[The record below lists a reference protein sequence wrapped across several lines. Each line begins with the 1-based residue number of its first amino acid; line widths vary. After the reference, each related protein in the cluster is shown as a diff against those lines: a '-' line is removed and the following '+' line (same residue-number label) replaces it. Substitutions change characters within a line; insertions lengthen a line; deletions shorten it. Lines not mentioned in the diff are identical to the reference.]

1 MDMKQ
6 TGREIDKSNGH
17 YVGQIVRFFNPWNG
31 DRSEQIAEGKV
42 IEVDHWMQTLT
53 VFINTAQVKE
63 AHWFVGNKQVV
74 KMSNPHIEVLALED
88 RQDA

>member
-1 MDMKQ
+1 MAIK
-6 TGREIDKSNGH
+6 IDKKTGYSL
-17 YVGQIVRFFNPWNG
+17 GQLVKFFNPFNG

-74 KMSNPHIEVLALED
+74 KMSNPFIEVLNSEEL
-88 RQDA
+88 

>member
-1 MDMKQ
+1 MAIK
-6 TGREIDKSNGH
+6 IDKKTGYSL
-17 YVGQIVRFFNPWNG
+17 GQLVKFFNPWNG

-74 KMSNPHIEVLALED
+74 KMSNPFIEVLNSEEL
-88 RQDA
+88 

>member
-1 MDMKQ
+1 MVMKQ
-6 TGREIDKSNGH
+6 AGREIDKSNGH
-17 YVGQIVRFFNPWNG
+17 HVGQIVRFFNPWKG

-42 IEVDHWMQTLT
+42 IDIDHWMQTLT

-74 KMSNPHIEVLALED
+74 KMSNPHIEVLASED
-88 RQDA
+88 S

>member
-6 TGREIDKSNGH
+6 TGREIDKSNVH
-17 YVGQIVRFFNPWNG
+17 QIGQIVRFFNPWNG

-42 IEVDHWMQTLT
+42 IDIDHWMQTLT

-74 KMSNPHIEVLALED
+74 KMGNPYIEVLASED
-88 RQDA
+88 R

>member
-1 MDMKQ
+1 MAIK
-6 TGREIDKSNGH
+6 IDKKTGYSL
-17 YVGQIVRFFNPWNG
+17 GQLVKFFNPWNG

-42 IEVDHWMQTLT
+42 IDIDHWMQTLT

-74 KMSNPHIEVLALED
+74 KMSNPFIEVLASED
-88 RQDA
+88 R

>member
-6 TGREIDKSNGH
+6 VGRNDKSVG
-17 YVGQIVRFFNPWNG
+17 YQVGQAVRFFNPFNG

-42 IEVDHWMQTLT
+42 IDIDPWMQTLT

-74 KMSNPHIEVLALED
+74 KMSNPFIEVLNSEEL
-88 RQDA
+88 

>member
-6 TGREIDKSNGH
+6 VGRNDKSVG
-17 YVGQIVRFFNPWNG
+17 YQVGQAVKFFNPWNG

-42 IEVDHWMQTLT
+42 IEVDHGMQELT
-53 VFINTAQVKE
+53 VFIDTAQVKE

-74 KMSNPHIEVLALED
+74 KMSNPFIEVLNPED
-88 RQDA
+88 R

>member
-1 MDMKQ
+1 MKQ
-6 TGREIDKSNGH
+6 TGRKIDKSVGYH
-17 YVGQIVRFFNPWNG
+17 VGQVVRFFNPWNG

-53 VFINTAQVKE
+53 EFINTAQVKE

-74 KMSNPHIEVLALED
+74 KMSNPYIEVLNPED
-88 RQDA
+88 R

>member
-6 TGREIDKSNGH
+6 TGRKIDKSVG
-17 YVGQIVRFFNPWNG
+17 YQVGQVVRFFNPFNG

-42 IEVDHWMQTLT
+42 IDIDHGMQELT
-53 VFINTAQVKE
+53 VFIDTAQVEE

-74 KMSNPHIEVLALED
+74 KMSNPYIEVLASED
-88 RQDA
+88 R

>member
-1 MDMKQ
+1 MDMNQ
-6 TGREIDKSNGH
+6 TARNDKSVG
-17 YVGQIVRFFNPWNG
+17 YQVGQVVRFFNPFNG

-63 AHWFVGNKQVV
+63 AGWFVGNKQVV
-74 KMSNPHIEVLALED
+74 KMSNPYIEIVSNEKD
-88 RQDA
+88 V

>member
-42 IEVDHWMQTLT
+42 IDIDPWMQTLT

-74 KMSNPHIEVLALED
+74 KMSNPFIEVLNSEKL
-88 RQDA
+88 

>member
-1 MDMKQ
+1 MVMKQ
-6 TGREIDKSNGH
+6 AGREIDKSSGH
-17 YVGQIVRFFNPWNG
+17 HVGQIVRFFNPWKG

-42 IEVDHWMQTLT
+42 IDIDHWMQTLT

-74 KMSNPHIEVLALED
+74 KMSNPHIEVLNSED
-88 RQDA
+88 S

>member
-1 MDMKQ
+1 MVMKQ
-6 TGREIDKSNGH
+6 AGREIDKSNGH
-17 YVGQIVRFFNPWNG
+17 HVGQIVRFFNPWKG

-42 IEVDHWMQTLT
+42 IDIDHWMQTLT

-74 KMSNPHIEVLALED
+74 KMSNPHIEVLNSED
-88 RQDA
+88 S

>member
-74 KMSNPHIEVLALED
+74 KMSNPFIEVLNSEEL
-88 RQDA
+88 

>member
-1 MDMKQ
+1 MAIK
-6 TGREIDKSNGH
+6 IDKKTGYSL
-17 YVGQIVRFFNPWNG
+17 GQLVKFFNPFNG

-42 IEVDHWMQTLT
+42 IDIDPWMQTLT

-74 KMSNPHIEVLALED
+74 KMSNPFIEVLDPED
-88 RQDA
+88 S

>member
-6 TGREIDKSNGH
+6 TGRNDKSAD
-17 YVGQIVRFFNPWNG
+17 YQVGQIVRFFNPFNG

-42 IEVDHWMQTLT
+42 IDIDPWMQTLT

-74 KMSNPHIEVLALED
+74 KMSNPFIEVLNSEEL
-88 RQDA
+88 

>member
-1 MDMKQ
+1 MVMKQ
-6 TGREIDKSNGH
+6 AGREIDKSNGH
-17 YVGQIVRFFNPWNG
+17 RVGQVVKFFNPWND

-74 KMSNPHIEVLALED
+74 KMSNPYIEVLNSED
-88 RQDA
+88 S

>member
-6 TGREIDKSNGH
+6 TGRKIDKSVG
-17 YVGQIVRFFNPWNG
+17 YQVGQVVRFFNPFNG

-42 IEVDHWMQTLT
+42 IEVDHGMQELT
-53 VFINTAQVKE
+53 VFIDTAQVEE

-74 KMSNPHIEVLALED
+74 KMSNPFIEVLNPED
-88 RQDA
+88 R

>member
-6 TGREIDKSNGH
+6 TGRKIDKSNEH
-17 YVGQIVRFFNPWNG
+17 HVGQVVRFFNPFNG
-31 DRSEQIAEGKV
+31 DRSEQIAEGK
-42 IEVDHWMQTLT
+42 IIDIDHWEQTLT

-74 KMSNPHIEVLALED
+74 KMSNPFIEVRDLEEEL
-88 RQDA
+88 

>member
-6 TGREIDKSNGH
+6 TGRNDKSVGYH
-17 YVGQIVRFFNPWNG
+17 VGQVVRFFNPFNG

-42 IEVDHWMQTLT
+42 IEVDHGMQELT
-53 VFINTAQVKE
+53 VFIDTAQVEE

-74 KMSNPHIEVLALED
+74 KMSNPFIEVLNSED
-88 RQDA
+88 R

>member
-1 MDMKQ
+1 MDMNQ

-42 IEVDHWMQTLT
+42 IDIDPWMQTLT

-74 KMSNPHIEVLALED
+74 KMSNPYIEVLNPED
-88 RQDA
+88 R

>member
-6 TGREIDKSNGH
+6 TGRKIDKSVG
-17 YVGQIVRFFNPWNG
+17 YQVGQVVRFFNPFNG

-53 VFINTAQVKE
+53 VYITTAQEKE
-63 AHWFVGNKQVV
+63 VQWFVGNKQVV
-74 KMSNPHIEVLALED
+74 KMSNPFIEVLNSEEL
-88 RQDA
+88 

>member
-1 MDMKQ
+1 M
-6 TGREIDKSNGH
+6 TIETDKS
-17 YVGQIVRFFNPWNG
+17 VGYHPGQLVRFFNPWND
-31 DRSEQIAEGKV
+31 DRSEQIAAGKV

-74 KMSNPHIEVLALED
+74 KMSNPYIEVLAPED
-88 RQDA
+88 N